1 MGWFLARPSA
11 CVYSGPMHLCAT
23 AGSAEFPV
31 SVEADGTKWR
41 VQIGDREIV
50 VDAARIRPGT
60 WSLLI
65 DGRSMLVDID
75 ESKDP
80 PRIHT
85 HQAVTPILLE
95 NAQRK
100 KLAEQMNKA
109 GGGKKRDEVLK
120 APIAGRVVKVLV
132 EPGHVAEAGEV
143 LLILEAM
150 KMENEIK
157 CARAGVVASVHVSD
171 GDSVETGGKLVS
183 LRPAASEPTS

>member
-1 MGWFLARPSA
+1 MD
-11 CVYSGPMHLCAT
+11 LCAT
-23 AGSAEFPV
+23 AGSAEFSV
-31 SVEADGTKWR
+31 AVEADGTKWR
-41 VQIGDREIV
+41 IKIDDREVV
-50 VDAARIRPGT
+50 VDAARVKPGT

-65 DGRSMLVDID
+65 DGRSMLVDVD

-100 KLAEQMNKA
+100 RLAAQMNRA
-109 GGGKKRDEVLK
+109 GGGKSRGEVLK
-120 APIAGRVVKVLV
+120 APIAGRVVKVLAV
-132 EPGHVAEAGEV
+132 AGQFAEAGEV
-143 LLILEAM
+143 LVILEAM

-157 CARAGVVASVHVSD
+157 CARPGIVASIDVAD

-183 LRPAASEPTS
+183 LKPAE

>member
-1 MGWFLARPSA
+1 MD
-11 CVYSGPMHLCAT
+11 LCAT
-23 AGSAEFPV
+23 VGNDEF
-31 SVEADGTKWR
+31 SVAATADGTKWR
-41 VQIGDREIV
+41 ISIGEREV
-50 VDAARIRPGT
+50 LVDAARVKPGT

-65 DGRSMLVDID
+65 DGRSLLVDVD

-100 KLAEQMNKA
+100 RLAEKMTRA
-109 GGGKKRDEVLK
+109 GGAKSRGEVLK
-120 APIAGRVVKVLV
+120 AAIAGRVVTVLV
-132 EPGHVAEAGEV
+132 TLGQVVEAGEV
-143 LLILEAM
+143 LVILEAM

-157 CARAGVVASVHVSD
+157 GARAGVVSAIDVAD

-183 LRPAASEPTS
+183 LKPLEE